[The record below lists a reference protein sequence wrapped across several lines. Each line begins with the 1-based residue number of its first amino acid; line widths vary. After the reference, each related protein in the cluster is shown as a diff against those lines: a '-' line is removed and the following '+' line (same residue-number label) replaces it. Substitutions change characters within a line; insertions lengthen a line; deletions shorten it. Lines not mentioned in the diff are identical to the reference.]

1 VIEFTQVLIMQEYRI
16 NYTLLIGLIIG
27 AFVCTGAIWGLHKFQ
42 NERQSGWL
50 IREADSAR
58 DQKNYQD
65 AAEFLV
71 QYISIQPDDLDAKI
85 KLANTDLDVLDQD
98 DAAPEDIAG
107 ALQSLETVLRNPAL
121 ATMQETKAA
130 RRRLVEFY
138 GRDNVR
144 QYTPAMDHLN
154 LLLADDPNNPDLQV
168 LRATYLAKSG
178 EIDDAVK
185 YSYKL
190 IGYDPKKGTFDAK
203 SATAPHAT
211 DVYFSLAGILRSK
224 QSNPTL
230 AEKVAN
236 RMVEANPKDALA
248 YVDRGRLFLAWGN
261 TEGAKSDAQKAYQ
274 LKPEDVDVLLL
285 IADVAALDKNLDK
298 AREYIATAKK
308 LHPKDSRVYQRSAS
322 LEMQDSKL
330 DKALAELDAGAKAVG
345 ANAATNL
352 LFVKARLQIESGNLK
367 GARQTIE
374 DMQQGRKLPA
384 EVNDYFD
391 ALILVAES
399 KWYPA
404 VDALSKLRP
413 RMAGFGKELATEVD
427 FDLALCYER
436 LARWELAKQYY
447 DQIVAQNPQNAPA
460 IAGSQRAAAALGQA
474 RTASN
479 SKPGSGDQLQTVL
492 AEILKK
498 PKDQQDWSQVDKIID
513 DLAEKNKLPAATVA
527 LIKGQVAMVRQDYD
541 AAAKIILAA
550 EQKDPSNLQIKRF
563 KIQLA
568 RINPKI
574 GPEKALTYWQQVAD
588 QFKEEKDQP
597 GLRLDKAD
605 ILVALGKD
613 KQDKQQLKQEL
624 ETLTTGI
631 DNWATPQKVELW
643 KGMARLYLNLGMP
656 DEARQYL
663 NLVADNQ
670 PQELPVRIDLFS
682 MALEAN
688 DGDGM
693 KAAQDKILQ
702 VVGDQNDSAW
712 LWAEARR
719 KLWMMR
725 RGQLGREALPD
736 VRALIKRALDQ
747 RPDWS
752 ELYALLG
759 EVELMSN
766 NAALALKNYDRAE
779 ELGRLAAGVLAA
791 HIKLLCLNGQYEDAG
806 KLLDRIPEFA
816 RQPLLGPLYTEILFR
831 TNQVEAAIKQAK
843 TATEVD
849 PKNAQNH
856 YWYSQ
861 LLARSA
867 QDPKLPEAQRKET
880 LVQATQSMQ
889 KATQLQ
895 PEFPEAWFALINY
908 LLMQERENDAQK
920 AMRDAQ
926 LALSGDNLALFL
938 AKGYEALRRWFDAET
953 LYREIYETN
962 PSDLQRAQQLAA
974 FYMGP
979 MYPRP
984 DRNQKATP
992 LINQLL
998 KAGAEGKLPANDSSL
1013 LWARR
1018 TAAKILAATR
1028 DYQSTVKAE
1037 KLLASNSQDGSLLTE
1052 DKLAMA
1058 EILAKRPEPIS
1069 RKKAIGLLEET
1080 DRVQPLNENA
1090 ALQLAELYYA
1100 TGSDWSKYQSEMGK
1114 VLARYPN
1121 SVAAHEAYIRKLLN
1135 RGDAASIE
1143 RATALVTELRKL
1155 APNYPATFELTVRI
1169 ADKKG
1174 LQKQVAD
1181 ELRRRMPNLDGTKDD
1196 PAAKQ
1201 TAAMFANLLVDLK
1214 DYDSAEKIYRVL
1226 AANDPKLVFEYAK
1239 FLGLHRSIDDC
1250 FAKLNEVYAPDR
1262 VAQVIEAA
1270 LGVCRERRDK
1280 VGDKY
1285 DGQIQKWI
1293 DAGLRE
1299 NPDSL
1304 TLLTFQ
1310 ADFYDLQKKYDEAAG
1325 LYRKMLGRKDLTGLR
1340 RAVVINNLA
1349 YLLALNHDK
1358 SKTSD
1363 VDMLKLISEAV
1374 DILGPNSDILD
1385 TRAVVYMS
1393 AGEYKKAIADL
1404 ELAVTD
1410 SPTPS
1415 KYYHLAVAH
1424 LKAKES
1430 RAAVEAWEKAE
1441 GMGLSRE
1448 SLNRMEYDQYDQ
1460 IKTEIDKLRGR
1471 SVTKSEPL
1479 RKAG

>member
-1 VIEFTQVLIMQEYRI
+1 MQEYRI
-16 NYTLLIGLIIG
+16 NYTLLIGLVIA
-27 AFVCTGAIWGLHKFQ
+27 AFVCSGAVWGLHKFQ

-50 IREADSAR
+50 LKEADSAR
-58 DQKNYQD
+58 ESKNYQV
-65 AAEFLV
+65 AAGYLQ
-71 QYISIQPDDLDAKI
+71 QYISIQPDDLEAKI
-85 KLANTDLDVLDQD
+85 KLANTDLDVLNQD
-98 DAAPEDIAG
+98 DAAPEEVGG

-121 ATMQETKAA
+121 INMKEAKAA
-130 RRRLVEFY
+130 RRGLVDFY
-138 GRDNVR
+138 GKDNVR
-144 QYTPAMDHLN
+144 QYTPAMDHLS
-154 LLLADDPNNPDLQV
+154 LLLADDPANPELQV
-168 LRATYLAKSG
+168 LRATFLAKSG

-190 IGYDPKKGTFDAK
+190 IGYDPKKDTFDVK
-203 SATAPHAT
+203 SAAAPHAVE
-211 DVYFSLAGILRSK
+211 VYFNLAGILHAKSN
-224 QSNPTL
+224 NPTL

-236 RMVEANPKDALA
+236 QMVEANPKDALA

-261 TEGAKSDAQKAYQ
+261 TQGAKDDAQKAYQ

-285 IADVAALDKNLDK
+285 ITDVTAADKKLDK

-308 LHPKDSRVYQRSAS
+308 LHPKDARVYQRAAG
-322 LEMQDSKL
+322 LELQDNKI
-330 DKALAELDAGAKAVG
+330 DKALAEFDAGAKAVG
-345 ANAATNL
+345 TNAATNL
-352 LFVKARLQIESGNLK
+352 LFAKARLQIESNNLK

-391 ALILVAES
+391 ALFLVAES

-404 VDALSKLRP
+404 VEALSKLRP
-413 RMAGFGKELATEVD
+413 RMTAFGKEMATEID

-436 LARWELAKQYY
+436 LGRWELAKQYY
-447 DQIVAQNPQNAPA
+447 DQIVLQNPQNAPA
-460 IAGSQRAAAALGQA
+460 LAGQQRTENALGQG
-474 RTASN
+474 RSDSN
-479 SKPGSGDQLQTVL
+479 SRKASGDDFQTFL
-492 AEILKK
+492 AKFLKL
-498 PKDQQDWSQVDKIID
+498 PKDQQDLSKLDAEINKI
-513 DLAEKNKLPAATVA
+513 AEEKKLPPATVA
-527 LIKGQVAMVRQDYD
+527 VIKGQIAIVRQDYD
-541 AAAKIILAA
+541 LAAKIILAA
-550 EQKDPSNLQIKRF
+550 EKDDPNNIQLQRF

-574 GPEKALTYWQQVAD
+574 GPEKALAYWQKVAD
-588 QFKEEKDQP
+588 QFKDEKDQP

-624 ETLTTGI
+624 ETLTSGI
-631 DNWATPQKVELW
+631 DNWATPHKVDLW
-643 KGMARLYLNLGMP
+643 KGMARLYLSLGMP
-656 DEARQYL
+656 DESRQYM

-688 DGDGM
+688 DGEGM

-736 VRALIKRALDQ
+736 VRALVKRALDQ

-759 EVELMSN
+759 EIELMSN
-766 NAALALKNYDRAE
+766 NASLALKNYDRAE
-779 ELGRLAAGVLAA
+779 ELGRLAPGVVAA
-791 HIKLLCLNGQYEDAG
+791 HIKLLCLNGQYDDAG

-831 TNQVEAAIKQAK
+831 TNEVDAAIKQAK

-849 PKNAQNH
+849 PNNAQNH

-867 QDPKLPEAQRKET
+867 QDPKLSEAQRKET
-880 LVQATQSMQ
+880 MAQATQSMQ
-889 KATQLQ
+889 KATQIQ

-908 LLMQERENDAQK
+908 LLMQDKENDAQK

-926 LALSGDNLALFL
+926 LALTGENLAFFL

-953 LYREIYETN
+953 LYRELYESN

-984 DRNQKATP
+984 DRNEKATP

-998 KAGAEGKLPANDSSL
+998 KAGADGKLPANDNNL

-1018 TAAKILAATR
+1018 TAAKMLGATR
-1028 DYQSTVKAE
+1028 DYQNALKAE

-1058 EILAKRPEPIS
+1058 EILARRPEPIS
-1069 RKKAIGLLEET
+1069 RKKAIGLLEEI
-1080 DRVQPLNENA
+1080 DRIQPLNENA

-1100 TGSDWSKYQSEMGK
+1100 SGGDWSKYQSEMGK
-1114 VLARYPN
+1114 VLARYPK
-1121 SVAAHEAYIRKLLN
+1121 SVAAREAYIRKLLS
-1135 RGDAASIE
+1135 RGDAAAID
-1143 RATALVTELRKL
+1143 RATTLVTEMRKL

-1181 ELRRRMPNLDGTKDD
+1181 EIRRRMPNLDATKELDQ
-1196 PAAKQ
+1196 ATKQ

-1214 DYDSAEKIYRVL
+1214 DYDSAENIYRVL
-1226 AANDPKLVFEYAK
+1226 AERDPKLVFTYAK
-1239 FLGLHRSIDDC
+1239 FLGLHRSPDDC
-1250 FAKLNEVYAPDR
+1250 FAKLNEVYAPNK
-1262 VAQVIEAA
+1262 VADVIEVA
-1270 LGVCRERRDK
+1270 LSVCRERRDK
-1280 VGDKY
+1280 VGNKY
-1285 DGQIQKWI
+1285 DAQLQKWI

-1304 TLLTFQ
+1304 TLLSFQ
-1310 ADFYDLQKKYDEAAG
+1310 GDFYDLQKKYDEAAA
-1325 LYRKMLGRKDLTGLR
+1325 LYQKILNRKDLTGVS
-1340 RAVVINNLA
+1340 RAVVINNMA
-1349 YLLALNHDK
+1349 FLLALNPDK
-1358 SKTSD
+1358 SKATSAD
-1363 VDMLKLISEAV
+1363 IPKLISEAIS
-1374 DILGPNSDILD
+1374 ILGPNSDILD

-1393 AGEYKKAIADL
+1393 QGEFKKAISDL

-1410 SPTPS
+1410 NPTPS

-1441 GMGLSRE
+1441 GMGLTRE